1 MNEDHLDPDRHLYG
15 VGDDDCYSE
24 VMEILEEHDSGRWD
38 YDKIHCCITSKYAD
52 LDPCGQQGIELLGT
66 TYSRTE
72 YKAKLRIHVG
82 KTIAGTDVCLNLPD
96 DISDEDYRKALDEYL
111 DQATEVVCSI
121 PGSGYWSGDDWY
133 ISDQFDI
140 TVPITLNPEDDSVDK
155 EATWQSICDACDKA
169 VEDWDR
175 EAGTADDV
183 LGCLAGWKRYNPET
197 KEFERVPDVNV
208 AKEDKDVST

>member
-24 VMEILEEHDSGRWD
+24 VMEILEEHDSGHWD
-38 YDKIHCCITSKYAD
+38 YEKIHCCITGIASD
-52 LDPCGQQGIELLGT
+52 LNPCGQKGIELLAT

-72 YKAKLRIHVG
+72 YKAKLRVHVY
-82 KTIAGTDVCLNLPD
+82 KTIEGTDAWLNLPK
-96 DISDEDYRKALDEYL
+96 DISEEDYDKALDEYL

-121 PGSGYWSGDDWY
+121 PFDGYWSEGDWY

-140 TVPITLNPEDDSVDK
+140 TVPITLNPEDYSVDR
-155 EATWQSICDACDKA
+155 EATWKSIYAAYEEA

-175 EAGTADDV
+175 EASTADQI
-183 LGCLAGWKRYNPET
+183 LECLAGWKRWNPET
-197 KEFERVPDVNV
+197 EEYERVQDVNV